1 MPGVLRRSNR
11 ALPRAAID
19 TLQGRARVGNAPTD
33 FLGQL
38 AGNERTAL
46 LKIAKRRRLA
56 RGEFVFRVGEAK
68 RGAYLLLQGR
78 LKFFR
83 LTPDGHEVILWFCFP
98 GEVFGMSEVPA
109 AKGRRVNVEACEDS
123 EVGIVSDAVFNRFL
137 DDHPDAGRLCR
148 RTMAARLGWLANMLV
163 NLVADDA
170 YARVAKLVLH
180 LGLHHGD
187 KQGGQIKLQI
197 PLTHQEIAGM
207 AGVNRQTVTR
217 ILGDLK
223 KRKILSLT
231 RRGFCIESE
240 ERLYKVI
247 HGDGV

>member
-1 MPGVLRRSNR
+1 M
-11 ALPRAAID
+11 D
-19 TLQGRARVGNAPTD
+19 NAPTD

-38 AGNERTAL
+38 AGGERATL
-46 LKIAKRRRLA
+46 MKIAKRRRLA
-56 RGEFVFRVGEAK
+56 RGEFAFRVGDAK
-68 RGAYLLLQGR
+68 QGTYVLLRGR

-109 AKGRRVNVEACEDS
+109 AKGRRVNVEACEAS
-123 EVGIVSDAVFNRFL
+123 EVGIVSDAAFNRFL
-137 DDHPDAGRLCR
+137 DDHPDAGRSCR
-148 RTMAARLGWLANMLV
+148 RTMAARLGLLTNMLV

-180 LGLHHGD
+180 LGLHYGD
-187 KQGGQIKLQI
+187 KQDGQIKLQI
-197 PLTHQEIAGM
+197 PLTHQELAGM

-223 KRKILSLT
+223 KRKIISLA

-240 ERLYKVI
+240 PLLYQAI
-247 HGDGV
+247 HGDPVRAG

>member
-1 MPGVLRRSNR
+1 L
-11 ALPRAAID
+11 
-19 TLQGRARVGNAPTD
+19 GNAPTD

-38 AGNERTAL
+38 ADGDLTAL
-46 LKIAKRRRLA
+46 LKIAKRQRLA
-56 RGEFVFRVGEAK
+56 RGDFAFRVGDAK
-68 RGAYLLLQGR
+68 QGTYLLLQGR

-109 AKGRRVNVEACEDS
+109 AKGRRVNVEACEAS
-123 EVGIVSDAVFNRFL
+123 EVAIVSDAAFNRFL
-137 DDHPDAGRLCR
+137 DDHPDAARLCR
-148 RTMAARLGWLANMLV
+148 RTMAARLGLLANMLV

-180 LGLHHGD
+180 LGLHHGE
-187 KQGGQIKLQI
+187 KRGGQIRLQI

-223 KRKILSLT
+223 KRKIVSLS
-231 RRGFCIESE
+231 RRGLCIESE
-240 ERLYKVI
+240 ELLSRAI
-247 HGDGV
+247 HENVDERRPLNQPGR